1 MIGPVMGKRPIK
13 KYIPILLFI
22 MAFSGFLSTQIL
34 WDTYHLNA
42 EQVDQDKQKYSVYE
56 SVFQGLKLTTT
67 KSTSIELKNIKEPI
81 VLLNFWASWCVP
93 CLKELPSLV
102 KFQNKFQA
110 RVKVIGI
117 NGDEEDPVE
126 MVNKIEKKYKLNF
139 ESTTDVNSQ
148 ISSKFL
154 IGTYPISIIF
164 HKGKVIYFSKT
175 IHDFMDEKFLS
186 LIESELKAN

>member
-67 KSTSIELKNIKEPI
+67 KSTSIVLKNIKEPI

-102 KFQNKFQA
+102 KFQTKFQG

-117 NGDEEDPVE
+117 NGDEEDPIE

-139 ESTTDVNSQ
+139 ESATDENSQ